1 MHFQKENPEL
11 RKQLSINCSLLKKA
25 LHIEEN
31 IKSPI
36 FTYFPKKG
44 EDLKKMSEFLQESNL
59 DVLPIYS
66 PTVRKGEERLRIC
79 LHSFNSK
86 SEIKKLAIKI
96 LAYKEETFN
105 QRLYS

>member
-1 MHFQKENPEL
+1 M
-11 RKQLSINCSLLKKA
+11 RTLL
-25 LHIEEN
+25 N
-31 IKSPI
+31 I
-36 FTYFPKKG
+36 KKG
-44 EDLKKMSEFLQESNL
+44 EDLKDMSDSLQKSNL

-79 LHSFNSK
+79 MHSFNRK
-86 SEIKKLAIKI
+86 SEIEKLAAKI